1 MKEYRAS
8 IIIRA
13 SPADIWPVLID
24 VSRWP
29 EWDSNFDKMEGEVAL
44 GQRLKIFSKV
54 MAGRVISVTVTQL
67 VQNQKMTLASG
78 MPLGLFK
85 VQHSYTLT
93 AKGDGKTEVLSHEF
107 FTGPLA
113 PLIGKSIPDMTQSFN
128 EFVSRLKQRVEAGGG
143 AAASAADSPKATTLT
158 TS

>member
-13 SPADIWPVLID
+13 SPAAIWAVLID

-67 VQNQKMTLASG
+67 VQYQKMTLTSG
-78 MPLGLFK
+78 MPLGC
-85 VQHSYTLT
+85 
-93 AKGDGKTEVLSHEF
+93 
-107 FTGPLA
+107 
-113 PLIGKSIPDMTQSFN
+113 
-128 EFVSRLKQRVEAGGG
+128 
-143 AAASAADSPKATTLT
+143 
-158 TS
+158 

>member
-13 SPADIWPVLID
+13 SPADIWAVLIA

-67 VQNQKMTLASG
+67 VQYHKMTLTSG

-93 AKGDGKTEVLSHEF
+93 AKGDGGTEVLSHELF
-107 FTGPLA
+107 MGPLA

-128 EFVSRLKQRVEAGGG
+128 EFVSRLKQRVEGHQ
-143 AAASAADSPKATTLT
+143 
-158 TS
+158 